1 MLIKILVGGRTQLLI
16 KRLGRW
22 GEDPVAYKNIREVG
36 GTQLLIKILVGEG
49 WRIQLLKNYWG
60 RTQLLKK
67 Y

>member
-1 MLIKILVGGRTQLLI
+1 MLI